1 MIIDSKTFTEMAV
14 HLRIASDAI
23 LKTAHHLTA
32 IGSTTNAVSEE
43 AEWGGTIDGMLSLS
57 TQLRLLDRLLYAV
70 LAANRDDGSSGSQEP
85 PLPC

>member
-23 LKTAHHLTA
+23 LKTAQHLTA
-32 IGSTTNAVSEE
+32 IGSTTSAVSEE

-57 TQLRLLDRLLYAV
+57 TELRLLDRLLYAV
-70 LAANRDDGSSGSQEP
+70 LAANRDDGPGGSQEP